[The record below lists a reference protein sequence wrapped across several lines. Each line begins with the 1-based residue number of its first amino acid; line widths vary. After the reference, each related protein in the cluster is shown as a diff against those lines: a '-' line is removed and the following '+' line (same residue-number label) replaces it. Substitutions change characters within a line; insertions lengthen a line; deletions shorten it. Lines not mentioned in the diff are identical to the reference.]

1 MARPKSITDK
11 QLLISARDSFLRNGH
26 GISIQ
31 DIAKEIGI
39 SHAAIFQRYGSK
51 RKLLIDSLK
60 PQHEFEWT
68 EEMLRGPQTEA
79 EVHPQLTAICD
90 LLNAYFAKHAPCMRV
105 LQTAGVLPC
114 EVFENGLPPSILAL
128 QFVADWIQK
137 GIDRQIIQV
146 CDPTSVSAMIV
157 GALFAKSYLNN
168 HVLEGENH
176 RSMLGSTSH
185 MIAFISNALLCHHH
199 PKSN

>member
-51 RKLLIDSLK
+51 RKLLIDALK

-68 EEMLRGPQTEA
+68 QEMYHGPQTEA
-79 EVHPQLTAICD
+79 DVHPQLTAICD
-90 LLNAYFAKHAPCMRV
+90 LLHAYFAKHAPCMRV

-114 EVFENGLPPSILAL
+114 EVFENGLPPSILAI

-137 GIDRQIIQV
+137 GIDRQV
-146 CDPTSVSAMIV
+146 MRSCDPPSISAMIV

-168 HVLEGENH
+168 HVLEEQNH
-176 RSMLGSTSH
+176 KLMLGSTEH
-185 MIAFISNALLCHHH
+185 MISFIATALLCH
-199 PKSN
+199 PTQKSN